1 MIRPL
6 RNHPFRKG
14 FTLVELLVV
23 IAIIGVLVALL
34 LPAVQAAREAARRMK
49 CQSNLKQIA
58 LGLQNYE
65 SIHKVLPHG
74 TNNPFVTTPNFSP
87 PGDNWAIMIFPFIE
101 LKPLYDSMDHNGFL
115 HARTP
120 ANVAAAQNNKLPIWI
135 CPSDPDANR
144 PIMPHLPGETITPA
158 HSLWYPGSMGPMHMG
173 TAAGSAGSCV
183 FCPDPNPSDGN
194 YCCQGWAFGSGTAAG
209 TPGGD
214 FPGIFGRHERAIRL
228 AEVTDGLSNTFL
240 IGETIPKHC
249 TRMGL
254 FCHNFPL
261 SSQVIPVNTME
272 SAAADTPQA
281 NQNWWRTCGFKSF
294 HSNGTNFA
302 MGDGAVRFVT
312 RTIDF
317 RLYCYLGTRAGGEQ
331 AQLD

>member
-1 MIRPL
+1 
-6 RNHPFRKG
+6 
-14 FTLVELLVV
+14 VV

-49 CQSNLKQIA
+49 CQSNIKQIA

-65 SIHKVLPHG
+65 STFKILPHG

-101 LKPLYDSMDHNGFL
+101 LKALYDSMDHNGFL
-115 HARTP
+115 HSRTP
-120 ANVAAAQNNKLPIWI
+120 VNVAAAQNNKLPIWI
-135 CPSDPDANR
+135 CPSDPDASR
-144 PIMPHLPGETITPA
+144 PIMPHLPNETISPA
-158 HSLWYPGSMGPMHMG
+158 HSLWYPGSMGPTHMG
-173 TAAGSAGSCV
+173 STAGAGNCV
-183 FCPDPNPSDGN
+183 FCPDPMPSENN
-194 YCCQGWAFGSGTAAG
+194 YCCQGYVFGSQAG
-209 TPGGD
+209 NG
-214 FPGIFGRHERAIRL
+214 FPAGSFAGIFGRHEKAIRF

-240 IGETIPKHC
+240 IGETVPKHC

-261 SSQVIPVNTME
+261 SSQIIPVNTME

-281 NQNWWRTCGFKSF
+281 NQNWWRTCGFKSY
-294 HSNGTNFA
+294 HPNGACFA
-302 MGDGAVRFVT
+302 MGDGAVRFVS

-317 RLYCYLGTRAGGEQ
+317 RLYCNLGTREGGEQ
-331 AQLD
+331 VQLD